1 MTLPDYNL
9 NNNYRVSDL
18 FLENGDYLMLKS
30 LSIGY
35 TLPESLVMKVGLKN
49 LRIYVTGTN
58 LFTIT
63 GYSGITPELG
73 YSGSLQ
79 KGVDT
84 ATYPL
89 NKTFSIGFTVDL

>member
-1 MTLPDYNL
+1 M
-9 NNNYRVSDL
+9 
-18 FLENGDYLMLKS
+18 YL
-30 LSIGY
+30 
-35 TLPESLVMKVGLKN
+35 
-49 LRIYVTGTN
+49 TGTN

-84 ATYPL
+84 AAYPM
-89 NKTFSIGFTVDL
+89 NRTFSIGFTLDL